1 VSLCIPS
8 SSRSPDHDPH
18 LTIYYI
24 GYLRGRFAGLKHR
37 QLARQVRVITPPGEF
52 EGPTIKINL
61 LGVSASKFKAIEEA
75 SRQQRTSRREWAPI
89 CGGFQFG
96 DLCLL
101 HHKSKLCRDS
111 IFQIQVI
118 DVVAVL
124 HQTVPRAKQFGCKLP
139 YTQKQGTMKFPQDFK
154 IFSWCIRQDWLHLN
168 YVKRHRSTSTTLCAI
183 TTSFC
188 GCTGSTSTTP
198 CAGSTLHAA
207 TTRHPAAQGL
217 PQPCRT
223 PRLLV

>member
-1 VSLCIPS
+1 
-8 SSRSPDHDPH
+8 
-18 LTIYYI
+18 
-24 GYLRGRFAGLKHR
+24 
-37 QLARQVRVITPPGEF
+37 
-52 EGPTIKINL
+52 
-61 LGVSASKFKAIEEA
+61 
-75 SRQQRTSRREWAPI
+75 
-89 CGGFQFG
+89 
-96 DLCLL
+96 LCLL
-101 HHKSKLCRDS
+101 HHKSKLGRDS
-111 IFQIQVI
+111 IFQIQVSG
-118 DVVAVL
+118 VVVVL

-139 YTQKQGTMKFPQDFK
+139 YTHKQATMKFPQDFK

-168 YVKRHRSTSTTLCAI
+168 YVKRHRSTSTTLCAT

-223 PRLLV
+223 PRLLVARLYRLYRAYAAHLDAPSRRSTSRWSVALALAVGVLDRQPTKGSTRSR